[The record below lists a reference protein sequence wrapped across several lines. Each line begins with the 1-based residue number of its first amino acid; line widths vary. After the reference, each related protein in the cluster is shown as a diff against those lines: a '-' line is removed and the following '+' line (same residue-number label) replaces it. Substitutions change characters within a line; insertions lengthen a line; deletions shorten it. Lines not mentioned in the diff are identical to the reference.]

1 MALINL
7 SVCLT
12 DIPREAI
19 KMSPTNGKKYL
30 SLTVQDL
37 READEYGNTHSVS
50 VTQTKEQRERKEKKV
65 YLGRGKEYHFAANNP
80 TAEQVSSMP
89 IATDMDDLPL

>member
-7 SVCLT
+7 SICLS
-12 DIPREAI
+12 DIPKEAI
-19 KMSPTNGKKYL
+19 KQSTNGKKYL

-37 READEYGNTHSVS
+37 RETDEYGNTHSVS

-80 TAEQVSSMP
+80 TAEQVGSMP
-89 IATDMDDLPL
+89 MATDVDDLPF